1 MNMLY
6 SILGL
11 RKLLLITQNLLFNA
25 VYGKTFKAKVKI
37 FGFPIISIKKGA
49 DIKVGK
55 NLILISNS
63 FFSEPGVDHPVII
76 RLLKNNS
83 KLRIDNN
90 VGISGGSIC
99 VEKEVVIEDEVMLG
113 SNVLIVDTDFHPV
126 EPINRRYRRD
136 SVKAEKIVIKRN
148 VFIGMNTIILKGV
161 TIGENTVVGAGSIV
175 TKNIP
180 PNVIAAGNPCK
191 VVREINMNNN

>member
-1 MNMLY
+1 MYLLY
-6 SILGL
+6 GIPVL
-11 RKLLLITQNLLFNA
+11 RKFMLLIQNVIFNLI
-25 VYGKTFKAKVKI
+25 YRRKLKNKVNI

-55 NLILISNS
+55 NLTLISNS

-76 RLLKNNS
+76 RLLKNNA

-113 SNVLIVDTDFHPV
+113 ANVLIADTDFHPV
-126 EPINRRYRRD
+126 EPINRRYIRD
-136 SVKAEKIVIKRN
+136 SVRAEKIVIKRN
-148 VFIGMNTIILKGV
+148 VFIGMNTLVLKGV
-161 TIGENTVVGAGSIV
+161 TIGENTVIGAGSIV

-180 PNVIAAGNPCK
+180 PDVIAAGNPCK
-191 VVREINMNNN
+191 VIREINMSAK